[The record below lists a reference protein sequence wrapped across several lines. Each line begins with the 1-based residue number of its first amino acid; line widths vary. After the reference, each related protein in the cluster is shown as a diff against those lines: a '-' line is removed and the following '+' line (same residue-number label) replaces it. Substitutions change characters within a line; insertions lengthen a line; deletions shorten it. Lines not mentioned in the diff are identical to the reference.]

1 MPTEQ
6 GKITKKRK
14 HEGKL
19 RDKWP
24 KRAREN
30 REKSTRQTHL
40 DRTRGT
46 QQIKHQLDINVSY
59 MKYEGSNSY
68 VFISSK
74 QTRIQTRGQLMS
86 QQFTIVIKQRSSLT
100 KRRRYAFITLID
112 DKT

>member
-1 MPTEQ
+1 MQ
-6 GKITKKRK
+6 
-14 HEGKL
+14 
-19 RDKWP
+19 DKWP
-24 KRAREN
+24 KCVREN
-30 REKSTRQTHL
+30 QEKSTHRTHPNC
-40 DRTRGT
+40 THGT